1 MVHKHIFQKM
11 LHLSCTF
18 CDCTGSS
25 SIYINT
31 NAAKLERC
39 VWGEVQLAVVGRADA
54 ANGRQ
59 TWRHMTE
66 GLSVDCAPDASPSR
80 ASHGV
85 ANRWSSFHIEKV
97 PQTHLPPSFHSIPSV
112 FHVRLTP
119 RCHRGCCFDLTTAPA
134 SLPLGRLV
142 FWALMI
148 HGSLHGRDRAPG
160 HTRSDFASCA
170 RDIP

>member
-1 MVHKHIFQKM
+1 MTM
-11 LHLSCTF
+11 
-18 CDCTGSS
+18 
-25 SIYINT
+25 
-31 NAAKLERC
+31 AWRC

-97 PQTHLPPSFHSIPSV
+97 LGPSGWVVSHI
-112 FHVRLTP
+112 
-119 RCHRGCCFDLTTAPA
+119 HRHHKLVALFKLLILLESYSLQIYGAFA
-134 SLPLGRLV
+134 SLREV
-142 FWALMI
+142 
-148 HGSLHGRDRAPG
+148 
-160 HTRSDFASCA
+160 
-170 RDIP
+170 